1 MLGERLFSGSI
12 SSPNAFIGWKITKG
26 KMFSL
31 MLLLQSVNV
40 IRIPR
45 NSPFNTKLQKFRFV
59 LPEYSWP
66 ALKVVHF
73 DRTKISL
80 SIWQIVVPSTAL
92 LYPGYKNNNQ
102 ARGDLVRVC
111 ATWMYRFIRH
121 VKFPNFQ
128 TLEWKAPPNSSVSP
142 TGWVIDLHPF
152 KPFLPTKPIHHR

>member
-1 MLGERLFSGSI
+1 
-12 SSPNAFIGWKITKG
+12 
-26 KMFSL
+26 MFSL

-45 NSPFNTKLQKFRFV
+45 NSPFNTKLQKFRLVYQMEQIISVV

-80 SIWQIVVPSTAL
+80 SVWQIVVPSTAL

-102 ARGDLVRVC
+102 ARGGLVRVC

-128 TLEWKAPPNSSVSP
+128 TLEWKAPSNSSVSP

>member
-1 MLGERLFSGSI
+1 
-12 SSPNAFIGWKITKG
+12 
-26 KMFSL
+26 MFSL

-45 NSPFNTKLQKFRFV
+45 NSPFNTKLQKFRLVYQIEQIISVV
-59 LPEYSWP
+59 LSEYLWP

-80 SIWQIVVPSTAL
+80 SIWHIVVPSTAL

-102 ARGDLVRVC
+102 THDGLGRVC

-128 TLEWKAPPNSSVSP
+128 TLEWKAPLNSSVSP